1 MDKVIALIKLQWK
14 TMFRQPLVILVFLAL
29 PVACALFISFA
40 LQPLFASDSLVD
52 PFDVAVVDLDQSL
65 ETRVIIQQLASSDDY
80 KGVVQFLTVDMDQG
94 LDMIEADEVA
104 ALVVIPRN
112 FAGNMRAGRN
122 IPLEVVG
129 NPQRPLQYRLFLTT
143 MKSGAD
149 LISAAQSGV
158 NTVYYFLKDE
168 VGQST
173 LNSEVNQAII
183 DFSLQSLGRRQI
195 FSETLLSETGSFHLE
210 EYYVAAASV
219 VLALLMGLYLLSV
232 IRQDFSPNVEKRLLA
247 SGLGPAAKI
256 ATKFTVIFVLLC
268 VQLII
273 ILALFVMV
281 LQGSITGN
289 WLSLSITLLFMAAS
303 VSMLFTFISS
313 LSLHPYLELTIGTG
327 LVLMLAVV
335 GGNILP
341 LTFLPK
347 GIGAWS
353 KISFSYW
360 MREGFLHT
368 AFIFDQ
374 RIFAI
379 SIVAMALTII
389 TFLAASYLAEILK
402 LRRRSR

>member
-1 MDKVIALIKLQWK
+1 MNKVIALIQLQWK
-14 TMFRQPLVILVFLAL
+14 TMFRQPSVVVSFLAL
-29 PVACALFISFA
+29 PVVGALFISFA
-40 LQPLFASDSLVD
+40 LQPLFATDPFVD
-52 PFDVAVVDLDQSL
+52 PFAVAVVDLDQSL
-65 ETRVIIQQLASSDDY
+65 ETRIIFQQLASSDDF

-94 LDMIEADEVA
+94 LGMIEADEVA

-112 FAGNMRAGRN
+112 FAANMRAGRN
-122 IPLEVVG
+122 IPIEVVG

-183 DFSLQSLGRRQI
+183 DFTLQSLGRRQI
-195 FSETLLSETGSFHLE
+195 FAETMLTETGTFHLE

-256 ATKFTVIFVLLC
+256 TAKFTVIFALLC
-268 VQLII
+268 AQLII
-273 ILALFVMV
+273 IVALYLLV
-281 LQGSITGN
+281 LQGRVTGN

-303 VSMLFTFISS
+303 VSMLFTFLSS
-313 LSLHPYLELTIGTG
+313 LSMHPYMELSLGIG
-327 LVLMLAVV
+327 LVLVLAVL

-341 LTFLPK
+341 LTFLPPW
-347 GIGAWS
+347 IGVWS
-353 KISFSYW
+353 KFTFAYW
-360 MREGFLHT
+360 MREGFLYS
-368 AFIFDQ
+368 AFILDQ
-374 RIFAI
+374 GVFTT
-379 SIVAMALTII
+379 SVGVMALTML
-389 TFLAASYLAEILK
+389 TFFAASYAAEIMM
-402 LRRRSR
+402 LRGRRG